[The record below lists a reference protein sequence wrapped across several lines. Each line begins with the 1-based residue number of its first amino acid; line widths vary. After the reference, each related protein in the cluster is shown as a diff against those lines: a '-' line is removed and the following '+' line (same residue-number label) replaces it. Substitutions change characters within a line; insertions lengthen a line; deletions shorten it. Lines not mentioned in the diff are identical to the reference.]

1 MPLESEAGGILQRDA
16 LIGLNC
22 YWRNRQF
29 EYSSGDLIY
38 MGVNEKESA
47 TTSENTWAVFK
58 YTLGA
63 DGITK
68 IQGPKTGAWDD
79 RASLSWS

>member
-16 LIGLNC
+16 LIGLHC

-38 MGVNEKESA
+38 MGMNEM
-47 TTSENTWAVFK
+47 ENVSDDTATWAIFK

-68 IQGPKTGAWDD
+68 IQGPITGSWTNRATLAW
-79 RASLSWS
+79 S